1 MLPVNGMNNINNV
14 KSRAID
20 CLLMKPTRRLTNIR
34 LTICKRVRKK
44 VGAQGFEPC
53 PAGFFF
59 RTAASFCESCG
70 KSRVGAPVGHQLS
83 ANPLVVIPVQLEPA
97 VLPSYTI
104 PPRCMHLEKISP
116 LLGVVHVFAFAIFSC
131 AISSVDC
138 RSSSTHGFLSS
149 W

>member
-1 MLPVNGMNNINNV
+1 M
-14 KSRAID
+14 
-20 CLLMKPTRRLTNIR
+20 
-34 LTICKRVRKK
+34 
-44 VGAQGFEPC
+44 GAQGFEPC

-104 PPRCMHLEKISP
+104 PPM
-116 LLGVVHVFAFAIFSC
+116 FALRKDQPFAWRRARRRLRNF
-131 AISSVDC
+131 
-138 RSSSTHGFLSS
+138 FLRHFQR
-149 W
+149 